1 VPAYVES
8 TVEAAE
14 TFYAKAGFVEKGRI
28 RLDLNRKGNKDSEE
42 TDLYEEVACTYEPSA
57 GPVSCH

>member
-1 VPAYVES
+1 MCDKEGVPAYVES

-28 RLDLNRKGNKDSEE
+28 RLDLGGEGMSEQ
-42 TDLYEEVACTYEPSA
+42 TDLYEEVACTYEPTGDS
-57 GPVSCH
+57 